1 MISLNIRNAID
12 NYTETS
18 IFEMLYK
25 NKKLKVSYYD
35 ELLNFK
41 DNVITIIKDNNKYV
55 IKGTNLSIESLFK
68 EYLVIKGNIK
78 DIVIEEY
85 HE

>member
-1 MISLNIRNAID
+1 MNIRNAID

>member
-1 MISLNIRNAID
+1 
-12 NYTETS
+12 
-18 IFEMLYK
+18 MLYK